1 MENHYQILG
10 VPRGATT
17 AEIKKAF
24 RERAKKNHP
33 DVATG
38 VSPEAAQEEMRKL
51 IAAYEILTNSER
63 RYEYDRAYGRFVH
76 PSEFNY
82 KSFLWERRNEPEYG
96 AKLIFYDFLHLEEDE
111 ALLIWQ
117 DLGSL
122 DFTLDRYL
130 DREDWMDCTFILAEE
145 LYKRDRAYESFIL
158 LVDLVREEDQK
169 PYFRH
174 FMGEIHRLLK
184 ELVRLKLPRVVDDE
198 TLVECLEE
206 LLDLGYSRKEEGR
219 WLKTM
224 AEALSRMG
232 DRLGSEAAL
241 REALRRD
248 PSLPKVAQMRRKL
261 GV

>member
-10 VPRGATT
+10 VPREATT

-38 VSPEAAQEEMRKL
+38 VSLEAAQEEMRKL
-51 IAAYEILTNSER
+51 IAAYEILSNPER
-63 RYEYDRAYGRFVH
+63 RHEYDRAYGRFVH
-76 PSEFNY
+76 PSEFDY
-82 KSFLWERRNEPEYG
+82 RSFLWERRTEPEYG
-96 AKLIFYDFLHLEEDE
+96 SKLIFYDFLHLEEDE
-111 ALLIWQ
+111 ALSIWR
-117 DLGSL
+117 DLGGL
-122 DFTLDRYL
+122 DFALDRYL

-145 LYKRDRAYESFIL
+145 LYKRDRSYESFIL
-158 LVDLVREEDQK
+158 LVDLVREENRK

-174 FMGEIHRLLK
+174 FMGEIHRLLRD
-184 ELVRLKLPRVVDDE
+184 LARLKLPRTVDDE

-206 LLDLGYSRKEEGR
+206 LIDLGYSRKEEGR
-219 WLKTM
+219 WLRTM

-232 DRLGSEAAL
+232 DRSGAEAAL

-248 PSLPKVAQMRRKL
+248 PALPKAVQMRRKL